1 MRNYDLE
8 LSDVKAATTSE
19 LCNLIRDF
27 GTKGVNLDRIANLI
41 DQLNKAWDELTD
53 CLVRQRKERDEQIL
67 RLIDEL
73 AEAKKGK

>member
-8 LSDVKAATTSE
+8 LSDVKAATTRE
-19 LCNLIRDF
+19 LCDLIRDTN
-27 GTKGVNLDRIANLI
+27 GGINLDGIASLI

-53 CLVRQRKERDEQIL
+53 CLVRQCKERDDQIL